1 MPEIIFWALWVLL
14 SVPAISPILK
24 HFGASAKQANA
35 ASLLPIAITGAIVI
49 WGLRIFY
56 LYISNSAKEHKF
68 EKKAMLSLPE
78 GFQAQFIGRTY
89 IGRLVISY
97 KRQEAETLEIRYEL
111 FQEDGT
117 SRGVAEISLPL
128 KEWQFSA
135 GFSKDEILWIK
146 GYEAQMEVE
155 LNLYEG
161 IEYAFI

>member
-1 MPEIIFWALWVLL
+1 MFQPIFPAGVVL
-14 SVPAISPILK
+14 SVPLISLALTNDGVPRAQALV
-24 HFGASAKQANA
+24 AS
-35 ASLLPIAITGAIVI
+35 LPIAITGAIAI
-49 WGLRIFY
+49 GGLSNLFS
-56 LYISNSAKEHKF
+56 YISETVKKHKF
-68 EKKAMLSLPE
+68 EKKAMSSLPE
-78 GFQAQFIGRTY
+78 GFQTQFVGRTY

-97 KRQEAETLEIRYEL
+97 KHLEDETLKIRYEL

-135 GFSKDEILWIK
+135 SFSKDEILWIK